1 MDFVTWRR
9 RVRIKIFE
17 QLVVPSPLMVH
28 IVTIVGDPLAMED
41 FREADSASRPR
52 RVSLLSFLPPC
63 LTSNPQSAHVRHRAT
78 CVVYTCACTLRERR
92 SQSYIVEYTNNRSGL
107 TLFHCSYKF
116 LGK

>member
-41 FREADSASRPR
+41 FREADSASR

-78 CVVYTCACTLRERR
+78 CVVYTCACKREKIAELYRR
-92 SQSYIVEYTNNRSGL
+92 IHE
-107 TLFHCSYKF
+107 
-116 LGK
+116 